1 MQSID
6 RNKGIEEWKSVF
18 PYVIIGLFFLCVFV
32 IYPLFRNIYM
42 SFTEFNILTNETE
55 AYVGFENYIRAIHDP
70 KVQMALVNTVAFG
83 LVTVPLQMLF
93 GLVLASVINSKIKG
107 KLFFKVLFYIPVI
120 SSWIVVSLIFR
131 YLFQSSDAGAIN
143 YLLLKA
149 HLISEP
155 VSWLSHRWTA
165 NFVIWILS
173 VWKGIGW
180 VMVIYLAALQGI
192 NKSLYEAAEIDG
204 ANSVQKFW
212 KITVPNV
219 RPITLYIFVNLLIG
233 SFNVFLQV
241 LMITN
246 GAPLGRTEVLLTY
259 MYKVAFS
266 EFDFGYSSAI
276 AVMMGIVIF
285 TVTYM
290 QSKFMKGGE

>member
-1 MQSID
+1 MQSIGK
-6 RNKGIEEWKSVF
+6 NKGREEWKSVF
-18 PYVIIGLFFLCVFV
+18 PYIMVGLFLLGVFV

-55 AYVGFENYIRAIHDP
+55 AYVGFSNYIRAINDP

-83 LVTVPLQMLF
+83 IVTVPLQMLF
-93 GLVLASVINSKIKG
+93 GLILASVINSKIKG

-143 YLLLKA
+143 YLLLRA

-155 VSWLSHRWTA
+155 ISWLSNRWSA

>member
-1 MQSID
+1 MQSIGK
-6 RNKGIEEWKSVF
+6 NKGREEWKSVF
-18 PYVIIGLFFLCVFV
+18 PYIMVGLFLLGVFV

-55 AYVGFENYIRAIHDP
+55 AYVGFSNYIRAINDP

-83 LVTVPLQMLF
+83 IVTVPLQMLF
-93 GLVLASVINSKIKG
+93 GLILASVINSKIKG

-155 VSWLSHRWTA
+155 ISWLSNRWSA

>member
-1 MQSID
+1 MQSIG
-6 RNKGIEEWKSVF
+6 RNKRIEEWKSVF
-18 PYVIIGLFFLCVFV
+18 PYVVIGLFLLCVFV

-55 AYVGFENYIRAIHDP
+55 AYVGFENYIRAVHDP

-83 LVTVPLQMLF
+83 VVTVPLQMLF
-93 GLVLASVINSKIKG
+93 GLILASVINSKIKG

-155 VSWLSHRWTA
+155 ISWLSHRWTA

-266 EFDFGYSSAI
+266 EFDFGYSSSI

-290 QSKFMKGGE
+290 QSKFMKRGE

>member
-1 MQSID
+1 MQSIGK
-6 RNKGIEEWKSVF
+6 NKRIEEWKSVL
-18 PYVIIGLFFLCVFV
+18 PYILVGLFLLGVFV

-55 AYVGFENYIRAIHDP
+55 AFVGFENYIRAIHDP

-83 LVTVPLQMLF
+83 IVTVPLQMLF
-93 GLVLASVINSKIKG
+93 GLILASVINSKIKG

-155 VSWLSHRWTA
+155 ISWLSHRWSA

-173 VWKGIGW
+173 IWKGIGW

>member
-1 MQSID
+1 MQSIGKTK
-6 RNKGIEEWKSVF
+6 RKEEWKSVF
-18 PYVIIGLFFLCVFV
+18 PYIMVGLFLLGVFV
-32 IYPLFRNIYM
+32 IYPLLRNVYM

-70 KVQMALVNTVAFG
+70 KVQMALVNTVTFG
-83 LVTVPLQMLF
+83 LVTVPFQMLF
-93 GLVLASVINSKIKG
+93 GLILAVVINSKIKG
-107 KLFFKVLFYIPVI
+107 KLFFRVLFYIPVI
-120 SSWIVVSLIFR
+120 SSCIVVSLIFR

-149 HLISEP
+149 HLIAEP
-155 VSWLSHRWTA
+155 IAWLSSRWTA
-165 NFVIWILS
+165 NAIIWILS
-173 VWKGIGW
+173 IWKGIGW
-180 VMVIYLAALQGI
+180 VMIIYLAALQGI
-192 NKSLYEAAEIDG
+192 NRSLYEAAEIDG
-204 ANSVQKFW
+204 ANNVQKFW
-212 KITVPNV
+212 NITVPKV
-219 RPITLYIFVNLLIG
+219 RPITTFIFVNLLIG

-276 AVMMGIVIF
+276 AVMMGIAIF
-285 TVTYM
+285 SITYM
-290 QSKFMKGGE
+290 QSKFLKGGE

>member
-1 MQSID
+1 MQSIGK
-6 RNKGIEEWKSVF
+6 NKGREEWKSVF
-18 PYVIIGLFFLCVFV
+18 PYIMVGLFLLGVFV

-55 AYVGFENYIRAIHDP
+55 AYVGFSNYIRAINDP

-83 LVTVPLQMLF
+83 IVTVPLQMLF
-93 GLVLASVINSKIKG
+93 GLILASVINSQIKG

-155 VSWLSHRWTA
+155 ISWLSNRWSA